1 VSAFVEGLLP
11 EGNLRWHIASQAG
24 VQATDTVGL
33 LERVG
38 AEYAGAVQILPKAS
52 FRAPAM
58 CAGSA
63 TGRSPHWSPICRP
76 ITCPSGAT
84 PQASLAG
91 VQDKVLLVAL
101 PGVAAHAEAVR
112 CAADVPNPA
121 ADPPQHGDR
130 PIARVD

>member
-38 AEYAGAVQILPKAS
+38 AEYAGAVQILPKGVV
-52 FRAPAM
+52 PG
-58 CAGSA
+58 AGHVRRLSN
-63 TGRSPHWSPICRP
+63 GRSPHWSPICRP
-76 ITCPSGAT
+76 ATCPSGAT
-84 PQASLAG
+84 PRASLAG

-101 PGVAAHAEAVR
+101 PGVAAQAEAVR